1 MNDVGNHYW
10 RICRGNKSWRLSPP
24 VLSGDRVCDAPILK
38 DWQCFCCGIGLSRP
52 LALHGSRGLSD
63 LVCIMSHSDRSLWRR
78 LRSSS
83 GEPKLSHLRF
93 FCFFCRRGQHS
104 SSRTLS
110 YGRARQDHRGL
121 VATAFCDCA
130 AFARSTGIAGVS
142 GETWPL
148 RAWARLR
155 VTSGNAMCSQQRRQR
170 GAQRACAAR
179 HLGVRAPVRQEVE
192 HELEEPL
199 RRVCCRH
206 KCLPHK
212 KQTRR
217 KREDRH

>member
-24 VLSGDRVCDAPILK
+24 LLSGDRVCDAPILK

-63 LVCIMSHSDRSLWRR
+63 LVCIMSHSDRSLWCR

-83 GEPKLSHLRF
+83 GEPKLPHLRF
-93 FCFFCRRGQHS
+93 FCFFCRRGQHN
-104 SSRTLS
+104 SSRMLS

-130 AFARSTGIAGVS
+130 AFARSTGIVGVS
-142 GETWPL
+142 GETWSH
-148 RAWARLR
+148 RAWAS
-155 VTSGNAMCSQQRRQR
+155 SGLGLSWSS
-170 GAQRACAAR
+170 RACTALKALPAASAGLNKGLSYR
-179 HLGVRAPVRQEVE
+179 WQCSETCPASVNHLMT
-192 HELEEPL
+192 L
-199 RRVCCRH
+199 RFATGQ
-206 KCLPHK
+206 P
-212 KQTRR
+212 T
-217 KREDRH
+217 

>member
-24 VLSGDRVCDAPILK
+24 LLSGDRVCDAPILK

-83 GEPKLSHLRF
+83 GEPKLPHLRF
-93 FCFFCRRGQHS
+93 FCFFCRRGQHN

-110 YGRARQDHRGL
+110 YGRARSRSQRSC
-121 VATAFCDCA
+121 CDCVLRL
-130 AFARSTGIAGVS
+130 RSLRKIYRNRGRKRRDLATSCLGFFWAGVELVQS
-142 GETWPL
+142 GL
-148 RAWARLR
+148 H
-155 VTSGNAMCSQQRRQR
+155 CSQSLARRLSW
-170 GAQRACAAR
+170 A
-179 HLGVRAPVRQEVE
+179 
-192 HELEEPL
+192 
-199 RRVCCRH
+199 
-206 KCLPHK
+206 
-212 KQTRR
+212 
-217 KREDRH
+217 